1 MAEDA
6 EVFEKR
12 AIALERD
19 LVREREKRREAEAQ
33 AAEAVAAADA
43 RKAEAA
49 ADVQRAKAEAKA
61 AADERER
68 LAKEHA
74 ELVEYKTATEKQH
87 DARRAARKEA
97 LGAEW
102 AELIPEGL
110 GGTALDAQLTRLEQR
125 KAAMAAAP
133 PADPGKAPAP
143 VVPPGSGGAGTPPAP
158 SPLVSDA
165 ERAWMT
171 KNHPEWLNC
180 PPNTQRNLLD
190 RHGPKR

>member
-125 KAAMAAAP
+125 KAATAP
-133 PADPGKAPAP
+133 APAADPGKAPAP
-143 VVPPGSGGAGTPPAP
+143 VVPPGSGGAGAPPAADP
-158 SPLVSDA
+158 PVPAADLEWMRKHHPDWLALSP
-165 ERAWMT
+165 ER
-171 KNHPEWLNC
+171 
-180 PPNTQRNLLD
+180 Q
-190 RHGPKR
+190 KRMLEKFRK

>member
-133 PADPGKAPAP
+133 PAVNPGTPPAP
-143 VVPPGSGGAGTPPAP
+143 VVPPGSGGAGAPPAADP
-158 SPLVSDA
+158 PVPAADLEWMRKHHPDWLALSP
-165 ERAWMT
+165 ER
-171 KNHPEWLNC
+171 
-180 PPNTQRNLLD
+180 Q
-190 RHGPKR
+190 KRMLEKFRK

>member
-143 VVPPGSGGAGTPPAP
+143 VVPPGSGGAGAPPAADP
-158 SPLVSDA
+158 PVPAADLEWMRKHHPDWLALSP
-165 ERAWMT
+165 ER
-171 KNHPEWLNC
+171 
-180 PPNTQRNLLD
+180 Q
-190 RHGPKR
+190 KRMLEKFRK